1 MNDNAENAS
10 TASRAGARLTGR
22 TVILTG
28 AAGNIGAHVSRAL
41 LREGARVVMTGRNR
55 AKLEAFI
62 DELAGEGFDRDAM
75 CAAIGDCADPD
86 ACRAIVA
93 AAIERFGELHVL
105 INNAGG
111 PGPKQTLENIPLI
124 EAEARAN
131 GDDETLFQ
139 AAMNL
144 LGGPWNMTRAAMP
157 HLAVSGAI
165 VNVSTIFSRTPYFGR
180 IPYVVPKSA
189 LNALSEGLAH
199 ELGQGDRG
207 IRVNTVFPGPIESDR
222 IHAVFGAM
230 DKLQEQPEGTTSKHF
245 KDLMITRRLDS
256 EGAMSY
262 RYPDPTD
269 VAQTL
274 LWLATPESEA
284 FSGHAFEVTN
294 GMQVP
299 AQSRSKLVSWPDNRL
314 VDLRDQVVLVL
325 GGSDVDEALEIA
337 RRNRGRGASV
347 VLAFRTIESVGRAR
361 APVEQMDDP
370 HVSLIRLDPL
380 HEETVQRAF
389 QLIAER
395 FGRLDGVV
403 MLPKTPNGQHGHS
416 LSMAED
422 RDVEAFVREEIV
434 APVAFARALTR
445 SLHQHMSLD
454 EAPAVSFLTNP
465 DDGHGNRLNEI
476 KRAAVE
482 ALIRVWRL
490 EEEFLV
496 RRGDRRWSCMP
507 NQIVRFD
514 NSEPDNLAF
523 TADWTATLNNRVR
536 KMDPITL
543 WVPRSI
549 LRATGKSAMPMSIQ
563 RVLPGLHHGKC
574 AVITGASLGIGL
586 QLGRYL
592 AMAGARVLL
601 SARSEGK
608 LGEARDAIIEELRG
622 IGYPRPE
629 ERVHTLAGIDVG
641 DEAALQRLFE
651 HAIEKFGEV
660 DYLINNAGISG
671 AEEMVVD
678 TTREAWNRTMEANLI
693 SNYSLIRKFAPHMK
707 ARGSGRILNV
717 SSYFGGEKYLAV
729 AYPNRADYAVSK
741 AGQRGLAEI
750 LSRHLGP
757 QIQINAMAPGPVD
770 GARLRGLGGA
780 PGLFDRRARL
790 ILENKRLN
798 QVHRAM
804 LAILAE
810 AERDE
815 LLERL
820 AVNEIEQ
827 LNRWDTAPQALRRL
841 IAQVGEGRP
850 EAGATRY
857 LLSRPLAAKLM
868 ERLVIGGVLD
878 RERADAFLDRLEAP
892 DQEPGPGTGSATLLR
907 GRRRRTGVGRHPG
920 RHHQPAAPAPH
931 ADRRAGR
938 PVDRVQPGRRQRQ
951 RRDLPPVRRPEVR
964 PLGFRRRNDAAA
976 RRRGPGTPGRESR
989 RDDRGGTGRRT
1000 GFHRRGLLCPAHRQ
1014 PHRADG
1020 QRRRGT
1026 KTAGTHCRAGRRW
1039 GRRPR
1044 RGRRPGSRPGPGAGR
1059 QRQDRHRGLHAVR
1072 PPAHETAD
1080 RRTGRRLAARPVAG
1094 RLRPGG
1100 RGPAHP
1106 PLSRGA
1112 QVRADSALSDGP
1124 DYPGHFAR
1132 LHPRGVRAGHVHRK
1146 RPARLHRNPGC
1157 GKRAPGNGAR
1167 GQSGAAHAPRPG
1179 RRAQHRTG
1187 ACRGNGSTGAG
1198 RPAVRRAGPQ
1208 PERKP
1213 LPGAHFPRQCA
1224 HRVAH
1229 SLSPPTTVRAA
1240 ATPPDPVSGRF
1251 RSVAYRF
1258 RLAQA
1263 LDSSN
1268 KHRKEKCT

>member
-1 MNDNAENAS
+1 MTQEENTPPMNDDAHNAS
-10 TASRAGARLTGR
+10 TASRAGARLAGR

-62 DELAGEGFDRDAM
+62 DELATEGFEREAM
-75 CAAIGDCADPD
+75 CPAIGDCADPE

-93 AAIERFGELHVL
+93 LAIERFGELHVL

-111 PGPKQTLENIPLI
+111 AGPKQTLENIPLT
-124 EAEARAN
+124 EADARAS
-131 GDDETLFQ
+131 GDGETLFQ

-144 LGGPWNMTRAAMP
+144 LGGPWNMARAAVP
-157 HLAVSGAI
+157 HLAVNGSI

-180 IPYVVPKSA
+180 IPYVVPKSG
-189 LNALSEGLAH
+189 LNALSLGLAQ
-199 ELGQGDRG
+199 ELGQSNRG

-222 IHAVFGAM
+222 IHAVFAAM
-230 DKLQEQPEGTTSKHF
+230 DQLQDQPEGTTSRQF
-245 KDLMITRRLDS
+245 KDLMITRRVDN
-256 EGAMSY
+256 EGEMSY
-262 RYPDPTD
+262 RYPDPGD

-274 LWLATPESEA
+274 LWLSTPESEA

-314 VDLRDQVVLVL
+314 VDLRDQVVLVV
-325 GGSDVDEALEIA
+325 GGSDVDEALEIT
-337 RRNRGRGASV
+337 RRNRDRGASV
-347 VLAFRTIESVGRAR
+347 VLAFRTMETVGRAR
-361 APVEQMDDP
+361 GRVESLNDS
-370 HVSLIRLDPL
+370 HVNLIRLDPL
-380 HEETVQRAF
+380 HEETVQRGF
-389 QLIAER
+389 QFIADR

-403 MLPKTPNGQHGHS
+403 MLPKTANGEHGHS

-445 SLHQHMSLD
+445 SLHRHMSLD

-496 RRGDRRWSCMP
+496 RRGERHWSCMP

-543 WVPRSI
+543 WVPKSI

-608 LGEARDAIIEELRG
+608 LVEARDAIIEELRG

-629 ERVHTLAGIDVG
+629 ERVHALAGIDVG
-641 DEAALQRLFE
+641 DETALQRLFE
-651 HAIEKFGEV
+651 HAVERFGEV

-678 TTREAWNRTMEANLI
+678 TSREAWDRTMEANLI
-693 SNYSLIRKFAPHMK
+693 SNYSLIHKFAPRMK

-741 AGQRGLAEI
+741 AGQRALAEI

-804 LAILAE
+804 LAILDE
-810 AERDE
+810 AESDE
-815 LLERL
+815 IFKRLTINRIENLRHWDSAPAALQRLL
-820 AVNEIEQ
+820 
-827 LNRWDTAPQALRRL
+827 
-841 IAQVGEGRP
+841 AQVSEGRP
-850 EAGATRY
+850 EAGATSY
-857 LLSRPLAAKLM
+857 LLNLPLATKLM
-868 ERLVIGGVLD
+868 ERLVIGGVLS
-878 RERADAFLDRLEAP
+878 RERANGFLDSLEEP
-892 DQEPGPGTGSATLLR
+892 DEEAFF
-907 GRRRRTGVGRHPG
+907 
-920 RHHQPAAPAPH
+920 AAE
-931 ADRRAGR
+931 D
-938 PVDRVQPGRRQRQ
+938 VDRT
-951 RRDLPPVRRPEVR
+951 
-964 PLGFRRRNDAAA
+964 AA
-976 RRRGPGTPGRESR
+976 GIREGIINRLHLHRMPTDEQVALSTVFSLA
-989 RDDRGGTGRRT
+989 DDSVSGETFHPSGGLK
-1000 GFHRRGLLCPAHRQ
+1000 F
-1014 PHRADG
+1014 
-1020 QRRRGT
+1020 
-1026 KTAGTHCRAGRRW
+1026 
-1039 GRRPR
+1039 
-1044 RGRRPGSRPGPGAGR
+1044 
-1059 QRQDRHRGLHAVR
+1059 DRSVSEG
-1072 PPAHETAD
+1072 EMM
-1080 RRTGRRLAARPVAG
+1080 
-1094 RLRPGG
+1094 LRPGAEDLARLG
-1100 RGPAHP
+1100 GQHVVMIGEALADELVRIAEGFF
-1106 PLSRGA
+1106 A
-1112 QVRADSALSDGP
+1112 QSIASLNVLTASDSAAQTLRARIDAPDGVKVTVQAVGDELEEALDRVLADNGKIDTVVCTP
-1124 DYPGHFAR
+1124 FAR
-1132 LHPRGVRAGHVHRK
+1132 LPMKPLAGEPGGDWQRVLSRDDFARVVEEQLTHHYRVARKSCLIPRCQLVLVTPDTSRASTREEFALAMFIESSLHAFTATLGVESERLATE
-1146 RPARLHRNPGC
+1146 PAVNQVQLT
-1157 GKRAPGNGAR
+1157 
-1167 GQSGAAHAPRPG
+1167 
-1179 RRAQHRTG
+1179 RRARAEEPSTDQELAEEMERLVQ
-1187 ACRGNGSTGAG
+1187 AVLLCAVPAPSPRDSRYLARIFRGNA
-1198 RPAVRRAGPQ
+1198 
-1208 PERKP
+1208 
-1213 LPGAHFPRQCA
+1213 L
-1224 HRVAH
+1224 
-1229 SLSPPTTVRAA
+1229 TV
-1240 ATPPDPVSGRF
+1240 
-1251 RSVAYRF
+1251 
-1258 RLAQA
+1258 
-1263 LDSSN
+1263 
-1268 KHRKEKCT
+1268 

>member
-1 MNDNAENAS
+1 MNENAENAS
-10 TASRAGARLTGR
+10 TASRAAARLAGR

-75 CAAIGDCADPD
+75 CAAIGDCADPG

-144 LGGPWNMTRAAMP
+144 LGGPWNMTRAAVP

-230 DKLQEQPEGTTSKHF
+230 DELQDQPEGTTSKHF

-262 RYPDPTD
+262 RYPDPAD

-314 VDLRDQVVLVL
+314 VDLRDQVVLVV

-347 VLAFRTIESVGRAR
+347 VLAFRTLESVGRAR
-361 APVEQMDDP
+361 APVEQMDDA

-403 MLPKTPNGQHGHS
+403 MMPKTPNGQHGHS

-445 SLHQHMSLD
+445 SLHQHMNLD
-454 EAPAVSFLTNP
+454 AAPAVSFLTNP

-641 DEAALQRLFE
+641 DENALQRLFE
-651 HAIEKFGEV
+651 HALEKFGEV

-841 IAQVGEGRP
+841 LAQVGEGRP

-892 DQEPGPGTGSATLLR
+892 DQKSATLLR
-907 GRRRRTGVGRHPG
+907 GRRRRPGVGRHP
-920 RHHQPAAPAPH
+920 
-931 ADRRAGR
+931 
-938 PVDRVQPGRRQRQ
+938 
-951 RRDLPPVRRPEVR
+951 
-964 PLGFRRRNDAAA
+964 
-976 RRRGPGTPGRESR
+976 
-989 RDDRGGTGRRT
+989 
-1000 GFHRRGLLCPAHRQ
+1000 
-1014 PHRADG
+1014 
-1020 QRRRGT
+1020 
-1026 KTAGTHCRAGRRW
+1026 
-1039 GRRPR
+1039 
-1044 RGRRPGSRPGPGAGR
+1044 
-1059 QRQDRHRGLHAVR
+1059 
-1072 PPAHETAD
+1072 
-1080 RRTGRRLAARPVAG
+1080 
-1094 RLRPGG
+1094 
-1100 RGPAHP
+1100 
-1106 PLSRGA
+1106 
-1112 QVRADSALSDGP
+1112 
-1124 DYPGHFAR
+1124 
-1132 LHPRGVRAGHVHRK
+1132 
-1146 RPARLHRNPGC
+1146 
-1157 GKRAPGNGAR
+1157 
-1167 GQSGAAHAPRPG
+1167 
-1179 RRAQHRTG
+1179 
-1187 ACRGNGSTGAG
+1187 
-1198 RPAVRRAGPQ
+1198 
-1208 PERKP
+1208 
-1213 LPGAHFPRQCA
+1213 
-1224 HRVAH
+1224 
-1229 SLSPPTTVRAA
+1229 
-1240 ATPPDPVSGRF
+1240 
-1251 RSVAYRF
+1251 
-1258 RLAQA
+1258 
-1263 LDSSN
+1263 
-1268 KHRKEKCT
+1268 